1 MLGEL
6 DRDQNRTAAAQWGG
20 RPYWLPRRRA
30 CLCGADHLRVG
41 RCRGL
46 RPQHEGQKLHMM
58 RANPFVCFEVED
70 IDDLANWHSVI
81 AWGVFEELAC
91 EDEARAPVVG

>member
-1 MLGEL
+1 
-6 DRDQNRTAAAQWGG
+6 
-20 RPYWLPRRRA
+20 
-30 CLCGADHLRVG
+30 
-41 RCRGL
+41 
-46 RPQHEGQKLHMM
+46 MM